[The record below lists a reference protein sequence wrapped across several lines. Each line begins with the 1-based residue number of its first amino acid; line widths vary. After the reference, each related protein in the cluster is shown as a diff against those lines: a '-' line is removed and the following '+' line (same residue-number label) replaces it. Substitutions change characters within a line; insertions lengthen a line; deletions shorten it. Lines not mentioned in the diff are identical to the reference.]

1 MSVATES
8 TWQKFRAQRHHRRWG
23 REHVHRIR
31 SADSMVCCHTKSG
44 RTWLRVMLSHL
55 YHLRYD
61 IPATEVLKFDN
72 LNALEPAI
80 PRICFTHRIEW
91 PSFARGGGTVRIPAD
106 KKVLFLVR
114 DPRDVAVSFH
124 FHVVHRAS
132 ERELYRK
139 GIPED
144 ARALPLYDF
153 MVHPELGVPR
163 VIGFMNEWHAAFPEF
178 AHHKLVRYEDLR
190 TRTEELLAE
199 VVAFLDRDFEAEL
212 IRKAT
217 SFGSFENLSRKESEN
232 FFSDERLQAR
242 SPENPETFKV
252 RRGVIGGYRDYFD
265 EEQVRTLD
273 GLVRDTLV
281 PEYGY
286 A

>member
-1 MSVATES
+1 M
-8 TWQKFRAQRHHRRWG
+8 R
-23 REHVHRIR
+23 RIR
-31 SADSMVCCHTKSG
+31 TADSLVCCHTKSG

-72 LNALEPAI
+72 LHGLEPAI
-80 PRICFTHRIEW
+80 PKICFTHRIEW
-91 PSFARGGGTVRIPAD
+91 PSFSLGGGTVRIPSE
-106 KKVLFLVR
+106 KRVLFLVR

-139 GIPED
+139 GISEE
-144 ARALPLYDF
+144 ARSLSLYDF

-163 VIGFMNEWHAAFPEF
+163 VIRFMNEWYAALPQFSN
-178 AHHKLVRYEDLR
+178 AKLVRYEDLR
-190 TRTEELLAE
+190 ARTEEQLAE
-199 VVAFLDRDFEAEL
+199 VVAFLDQDFDEEL

-217 SFGSFENLSRKESEN
+217 SFASFENLSRKESEN
-232 FFSDERLQAR
+232 FFEDDRLQPR
-242 SPENPETFKV
+242 SPDNPETFKV
-252 RRGVIGGYRDYFD
+252 RRGKIGGYRDYFD

-273 GLVRDTLV
+273 GLVRGTLV
-281 PEYGY
+281 PDYGY